1 MAENCPKCGLP
12 QELCVCKDIAR
23 EDQQITVSISERRW
37 QKKMTVVE
45 GFDDDE
51 VDIGDL
57 ETKLKKQLACGGT
70 SKDGKIMLQGDHRHR
85 IRDVLEDLGFSGDA
99 IEVQQ

>member
-23 EDQQITVSISERRW
+23 ESQQIEVSVSERRFG
-37 QKKMTVVE
+37 KMMTIVE

-70 SKDGKIMLQGDHRHR
+70 NKDGKIELQGDHRHR
-85 IRDVLEDLGFSGDA
+85 IKDVLEDLGFEPDA
-99 IEVQQ
+99 IEVH